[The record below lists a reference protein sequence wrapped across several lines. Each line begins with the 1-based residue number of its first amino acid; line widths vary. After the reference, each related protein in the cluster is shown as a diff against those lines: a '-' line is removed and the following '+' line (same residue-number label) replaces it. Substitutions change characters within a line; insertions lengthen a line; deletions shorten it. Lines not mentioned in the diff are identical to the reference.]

1 MNDIQYFSNEDDFIL
16 KISDIIKNFD
26 YELIKQGI
34 VFLSKFTLPNSLL
47 HKVNFADVNFD
58 LTILTEKNIHSFLY
72 KKDQVYFSTL
82 QGFKGLEASTI
93 IYVDVD
99 FNDAE
104 ESLYHFIALTRAKS
118 NLKILINEK
127 FRKKVQQIYNR
138 LVEYDLDVRK

>member
-1 MNDIQYFSNEDDFIL
+1 M
-16 KISDIIKNFD
+16 
-26 YELIKQGI
+26 
-34 VFLSKFTLPNSLL
+34 
-47 HKVNFADVNFD
+47 
-58 LTILTEKNIHSFLY
+58 
-72 KKDQVYFSTL
+72 

-138 LVEYDLDVRK
+138 LVEYDVDVRK